1 MTEDEKDFYVYS
13 ILSGK
18 TYLTVNDKRYISIPN
33 TVDEIHQANLLY
45 RSVLDDIKYEDM
57 MNWDHAQLVSARLG
71 YWTPQ
76 DEQSLKQL
84 EKMLEN
90 N

>member
-57 MNWDHAQLVSARLG
+57 MTWDHAQLVSARLG
-71 YWTPQ
+71 YWTSQ

-84 EKMLEN
+84 E
-90 N
+90 

>member
-33 TVDEIHQANLLY
+33 TVDEVHQSNLLY
-45 RSVLDDIKYEDM
+45 RSVLDDIKYEDE
-57 MNWDHAQLVSARLG
+57 RL
-71 YWTPQ
+71 YF
-76 DEQSLKQL
+76 
-84 EKMLEN
+84 
-90 N
+90 